1 MPNDLVEAEN
11 ELSSV
16 LQEKRYVQ
24 EHIDVIQQ
32 HISKN
37 ETWLSMNDPGT
48 VDYQKTLEE
57 LIFLQAF
64 VAELHG
70 IFQVKASEVYGAPQ
84 EKLVVHLTRLVAVL
98 STN

>member
-57 LIFLQAF
+57 LIVLQAF
-64 VAELHG
+64 VAELHA
-70 IFQVKASEVYGAPQ
+70 QVASLEEVSLESMLEREHWLNP
-84 EKLVVHLTRLVAVL
+84 ELLL
-98 STN
+98 SS